1 MQYDITIAKYW
12 VIIVNYLIAYT
23 EELIK
28 ETVYQCQ
35 KGGSTL
41 GDNIPQRLC
50 SAYEHPHKET
60 VVQEHR
66 SRFTK

>member
-1 MQYDITIAKYW
+1 MYW
-12 VIIVNYLIAYT
+12 VIVVNYLIAYT
-23 EELIK
+23 EELVK

-41 GDNIPQRLC
+41 ADNVPQPLC
-50 SAYEHPHKET
+50 SAYEHLRKET
-60 VVQEHR
+60 AVQEHR